1 MMKNTAPRGAV
12 GCTINAAQE
21 AILEILVETGL
32 DDIGLVRYHTTSMTR
47 VHLTRVQRAGVKNQV
62 FEQLRDRI
70 MDRTW
75 PPGAKIPSENAL
87 GVALGVSRVSIRE
100 ALQMLASLG
109 LLETRQGGGTYVRE
123 HSGEIFLNPLLPML
137 ALDTLDI
144 LHVLEYRKIVEK
156 GIVSL
161 VVKRAGNAEIE
172 ELEYAFRAMEGHRN
186 DARAF
191 AQADLSFH
199 LALAKATGN
208 PVVMK
213 VNAVI
218 TDILRVSMYGIVGSL
233 GTRDGLYYH
242 RRILDAIKARDGP
255 RAESLMEEHVERT
268 IRRLKRKHGGD
279 RKSCA
284 ERKTDGKA

>member
-1 MMKNTAPRGAV
+1 
-12 GCTINAAQE
+12 
-21 AILEILVETGL
+21 
-32 DDIGLVRYHTTSMTR
+32 MTR
-47 VHLTRVQRAGVKNQV
+47 ARLTRVSRAGVKNQV

-70 MDRTW
+70 MERTW

-87 GVALGVSRVSIRE
+87 ATALGVSRVSIRE

-109 LLETRQGGGTYVRE
+109 LLETKHGGGTVVRE
-123 HSGEIFLNPLLPML
+123 YSGEILFNPLLPML
-137 ALDTLDI
+137 ALDKPDI

-161 VVKRAGNAEIE
+161 VVKRAGKAEIG
-172 ELEYAFRAMEGHRN
+172 ELEAAFQAMQAHKS

-191 AQADLSFH
+191 AQADLNFH

-218 TDILRVSMYGIVGSL
+218 TDILKVSMYGIVDSL
-233 GTRDGLYYH
+233 GTRDGLLYH
-242 RRILDAIKARDGP
+242 RKILDAIKAHDGL

-268 IRRLKRKHGGD
+268 IRRLKLKQGGD
-279 RKSCA
+279 RRSRA
-284 ERKTDGKA
+284 GRKTDGKA

>member
-1 MMKNTAPRGAV
+1 
-12 GCTINAAQE
+12 
-21 AILEILVETGL
+21 
-32 DDIGLVRYHTTSMTR
+32 MTR
-47 VHLTRVQRAGVKNQV
+47 VRLEPVRRASVKDQV

-70 MDRTW
+70 IERKW

-87 GVALGVSRVSIRE
+87 AVALGVSRVSIRE

-109 LLETRQGGGTYVRE
+109 LLETRHGGGTVVRE
-123 HSGEIFLNPLLPML
+123 FSGEIFLNPLLPML
-137 ALDTLDI
+137 ALDTPDM

-161 VVKRAGNAEIE
+161 VVKRAGTAD
-172 ELEYAFRAMEGHRN
+172 LEALEDAFRAMEEHKN
-186 DARAF
+186 DAHAF

-218 TDILRVSMYGIVGSL
+218 TDILKVSMYGIVDSL
-233 GTRDGLYYH
+233 GTKDGLHYH
-242 RRILDAIKARDGP
+242 RRILDAIKAGDGP

-268 IRRLKRKHGGD
+268 IRRLKRNKGGD
-279 RKSCA
+279 SKSRAGRKL
-284 ERKTDGKA
+284 DGNTRRDSANQ

>member
-1 MMKNTAPRGAV
+1 
-12 GCTINAAQE
+12 
-21 AILEILVETGL
+21 
-32 DDIGLVRYHTTSMTR
+32 MTK

-70 MDRTW
+70 MERTW

-87 GVALGVSRVSIRE
+87 AEALGVSRVSIRE

-109 LLETRQGGGTYVRE
+109 LLETRHGGGTYVRE
-123 HSGEIFLNPLLPML
+123 YSGEIFLNPLIPML

-161 VVKRAGNAEIE
+161 VVLRAGDAEIE
-172 ELEYAFRAMEGHRN
+172 ELEDAFRAMEGHRN
-186 DARAF
+186 DAHAF

-213 VNAVI
+213 VTAVI
-218 TDILRVSMYGIVGSL
+218 TDILKISMYGIVDSL
-233 GTRDGLYYH
+233 GTKDGLHYH
-242 RRILDAIKARDGP
+242 RRILDAIKTRDGP
-255 RAESLMEEHVERT
+255 LAESLMEEHVERT
-268 IRRLKRKHGGD
+268 IQRLKGSKHGGD
-279 RKSCA
+279 RRSSA
-284 ERKTDGKA
+284 GRKMDGKA

>member
-1 MMKNTAPRGAV
+1 MR
-12 GCTINAAQE
+12 
-21 AILEILVETGL
+21 
-32 DDIGLVRYHTTSMTR
+32 R
-47 VHLTRVQRAGVKNQV
+47 VHLTRVRRAGVKNQV

-70 MDRTW
+70 MERTW

-87 GVALGVSRVSIRE
+87 AGALGVSRVSIRE
-100 ALQMLASLG
+100 ALHMLVSLG
-109 LLETRQGGGTYVRE
+109 LLETKQGGGTYVRKF
-123 HSGEIFLNPLLPML
+123 SGEILLNPLLPML

-144 LHVLEYRKIVEK
+144 LQVLEYRKIVEK

-172 ELEYAFRAMEGHRN
+172 ELKDALRAMEGHRN
-186 DARAF
+186 DAHAF

-199 LALAKATGN
+199 FALAKATGN

-218 TDILRVSMYGIVGSL
+218 TDILKVSMYGIVGSL

-268 IRRLKRKHGGD
+268 IRRLKRKQGRD
-279 RKSCA
+279 RKSRA
-284 ERKTDGKA
+284 GGEEDGQA

>member
-1 MMKNTAPRGAV
+1 
-12 GCTINAAQE
+12 
-21 AILEILVETGL
+21 
-32 DDIGLVRYHTTSMTR
+32 MTQT
-47 VHLTRVQRAGVKNQV
+47 HLTRVRRAGVKDQV

-70 MDRTW
+70 LERTW
-75 PPGAKIPSENAL
+75 VPGAKIPSENSL

-100 ALQMLASLG
+100 ALHMLASLG
-109 LLETRQGGGTYVRE
+109 LLETRHGGGTYVRE
-123 HSGEIFLNPLLPML
+123 YTGDVFLNPLLPML
-137 ALDTLDI
+137 ALDTPDI

-172 ELEYAFRAMEGHRN
+172 DLEHALLAMKEHRN

-208 PVVMK
+208 PVVIK

-218 TDILRVSMYGIVGSL
+218 TDILKVSMYGIVGSL

-242 RRILDAIKARDGP
+242 RRILDAIKAQDGP
-255 RAESLMEEHVERT
+255 LAESLMEVHVERT
-268 IRRLKRKHGGD
+268 IQRLKRKRGGD
-279 RKSCA
+279 RKSRA
-284 ERKTDGKA
+284 GRKTDDQT

>member
-1 MMKNTAPRGAV
+1 
-12 GCTINAAQE
+12 
-21 AILEILVETGL
+21 
-32 DDIGLVRYHTTSMTR
+32 
-47 VHLTRVQRAGVKNQV
+47 
-62 FEQLRDRI
+62 
-70 MDRTW
+70 
-75 PPGAKIPSENAL
+75 
-87 GVALGVSRVSIRE
+87 
-100 ALQMLASLG
+100 MLASLG

-123 HSGEIFLNPLLPML
+123 YSGEIFLSPLLPML

-144 LHVLEYRKIVEK
+144 FHVLEYRKIVER

-161 VVKRAGNAEIE
+161 VVERAGNAEIE
-172 ELEYAFRAMEGHRN
+172 ELECAFRAMEGHRN

-208 PVVMK
+208 PVVIK

-218 TDILRVSMYGIVGSL
+218 TDILKVSMYGIVGSL

-268 IRRLKRKHGGD
+268 IRRLKCKHGAD
-279 RKSCA
+279 RKSRA
-284 ERKTDGKA
+284 GRKTDGRA